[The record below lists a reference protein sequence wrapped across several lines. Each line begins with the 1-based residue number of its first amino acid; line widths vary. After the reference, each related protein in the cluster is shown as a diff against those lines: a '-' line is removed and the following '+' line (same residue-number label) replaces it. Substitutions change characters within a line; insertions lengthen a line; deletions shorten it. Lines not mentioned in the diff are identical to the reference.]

1 MKQSAQKTESLSLVP
16 FDARAY
22 LSGTENKAAKLRESF
37 DNWLNSVASTL
48 VQSGVPQ
55 DQPSIIDRLGRR
67 PLTSSEVTRVNF
79 ATVRE
84 GNEHRHWPPEVVL
97 TFVAADVI
105 KRKRR

>member
-1 MKQSAQKTESLSLVP
+1 MKQSAQKSENLSLVP

-22 LSGTENKAAKLRESF
+22 LSGTEDKAANLRESF

-55 DQPSIIDRLGRR
+55 DQPSIADRLRRR
-67 PLTSSEVTRVNF
+67 PLTLAEVTRVNF

-84 GNEHRHWPPEVVL
+84 GTEHRHWPPEVVL
-97 TFVAADVI
+97 SFLDADVI
-105 KRKRR
+105 RRKQK

>member
-1 MKQSAQKTESLSLVP
+1 MLKKLENLSLVP

-55 DQPSIIDRLGRR
+55 EQPTIDDRLGRR
-67 PLTSSEVTRVNF
+67 PLTSAEVTRVNF

-84 GNEHRHWPPEVVL
+84 GTEHRHWPPEVVL
-97 TFVAADVI
+97 SFLDADVI
-105 KRKRR
+105 RRKQK